1 VLKGVLRVENLED
14 PSLYIPEVFRRTR
27 KEYLENTYGIKDYE
41 DVNDFLEKFAK
52 KSGRLLK
59 KAEPDIITVSKM
71 ILNDWVRGRIPYFVP
86 PPEEPIFF
94 TSDGK
99 EGDSKNKNSEKVV
112 APQQKLSSIRVRDEF
127 KETEKSHVEDDDIVS
142 SNSEEEDEGNERD
155 GEEEGDV
162 EWEDVVESTK
172 ETKE

>member
-1 VLKGVLRVENLED
+1 
-14 PSLYIPEVFRRTR
+14 
-27 KEYLENTYGIKDYE
+27 
-41 DVNDFLEKFAK
+41 
-52 KSGRLLK
+52 
-59 KAEPDIITVSKM
+59 M

-99 EGDSKNKNSEKVV
+99 EGDSKNKNSEKTPEIV
-112 APQQKLSSIRVRDEF
+112 APQQKLSSIRVREEF
-127 KETEKSHVEDDDIVS
+127 KETEKSHLEDDDIVS
-142 SNSEEEDEGNERD
+142 SNSEEEEGGERD

-162 EWEDVVESTK
+162 VEWEDVVESTR

>member
-1 VLKGVLRVENLED
+1 VAPIPGETKVWQYITLFRKVFLIDCPGVVTPTPNESEEDIVLKGVLRTENLED
-14 PSLYIPEVFRRTR
+14 PSLYIPEVFRRTK

-52 KSGRLLK
+52 QSGRLLK
-59 KAEPDIITVSKM
+59 KGEPDLSTVSKM

-99 EGDSKNKNSEKVV
+99 EGGDSKNKNSEKNTRNCS
-112 APQQKLSSIRVRDEF
+112 A
-127 KETEKSHVEDDDIVS
+127 T
-142 SNSEEEDEGNERD
+142 
-155 GEEEGDV
+155 
-162 EWEDVVESTK
+162 TK
-172 ETKE
+172 IIIDKGQRRI